1 MKLLVYFCY
10 FGFYRP
16 NGMESPLHIMRMRQR
31 PAANPFK
38 HIPSMYGK
46 CRVIELHFCFDPFYR
61 QQIQLEAENAN
72 STRIENYV
80 QIAIFAKSN
89 AQNGETN
96 TRLRLNS
103 MIQSWRRRNFL
114 SPIACPLASAICYV
128 CLCFFK
134 CKTTPAQLLLNK
146 LLSLQP
152 LGLVKVSGSF

>member
-1 MKLLVYFCY
+1 MKLLVYLCY
-10 FGFYRP
+10 SGFYRP

-96 TRLRLNS
+96 TRLTLNS
-103 MIQSWRRRNFL
+103 MIQSWRRR
-114 SPIACPLASAICYV
+114 I
-128 CLCFFK
+128 FF
-134 CKTTPAQLLLNK
+134 LLLPSCERN
-146 LLSLQP
+146 LLCLSMFFQMQNNTSSIASKQI
-152 LGLVKVSGSF
+152 VITAAARIS